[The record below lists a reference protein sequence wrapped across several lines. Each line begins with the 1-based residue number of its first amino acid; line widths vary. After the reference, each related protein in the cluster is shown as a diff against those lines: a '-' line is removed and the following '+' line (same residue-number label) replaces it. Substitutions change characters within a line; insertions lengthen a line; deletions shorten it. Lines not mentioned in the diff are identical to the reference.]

1 MITIKDIARKTQV
14 SIGTVDRVLH
24 GRGRVAKKT
33 EEKILALVKKTGYKT
48 NIHGRNLV
56 LKKTFHFGIIM
67 PQTEQD
73 SRYWEILYNGIE
85 QAIAD
90 LSAFNIKAQYFFFD
104 KYSEPSFSQ
113 AASKALKSKVSGLL
127 IAPVLSDAS
136 AVFAQS
142 VPAEIPYVYVDSTVP
157 GTKPLAYIGQNSFQ
171 SGVCAAKLM
180 HMLVGAQGS
189 VAVIRILPADFHIDE
204 RAKGF
209 SSFFNKVPGISVH
222 TFDASG
228 GMTQPQFIDCI
239 GSIKTDIPQCKG
251 FFVTNAMTH
260 RVVNALQTVA
270 DGTIHV
276 IGYDLVD
283 ENRRLLADGRIDFII
298 SQKTREQGYQGIYTL
313 FRRLILKEECAKEIL
328 MPIEIITAENLL
340 YYQ

>member
-1 MITIKDIARKTQV
+1 MITIKDIAQKTHV

-67 PQTEQD
+67 PQITQD
-73 SRYWEILYNGIE
+73 SSYWEILYNGIE
-85 QAIAD
+85 HALAD

-104 KYSEPSFSQ
+104 KYSEPSFKL

-127 IAPVLSDAS
+127 IAPVLSDAC
-136 AVFAQS
+136 ALFVHS
-142 VPAEIPYVYVDSTVP
+142 VPPEIPYVYVDSTVP
-157 GTKPLAYIGQNSFQ
+157 GTTPLAYIGQDSFQ

-180 HMLVGAQGS
+180 NLLIGAQAS
-189 VAVIRILPADFHIDE
+189 VAIIRILPADFHINE

-209 SSFFNKVPGISVH
+209 SSFFGKIPGVSVH
-222 TFDASG
+222 TFDAG
-228 GMTQPQFIDCI
+228 GGTTQPQFVDCI
-239 GSIKTDIPQCKG
+239 ASIKASIPDCKG
-251 FFVTNAMTH
+251 FFVTNALTH
-260 RVVNALQTVA
+260 RVVNAMQTIS
-270 DGTIHV
+270 GEKMRF

-283 ENRRLLADGRIDFII
+283 ENRRLLAKGHIDFII

-313 FRRLILKEECAKEIL
+313 FRHLVLKEQCAREIL
-328 MPIEIITAENLL
+328 MPIEIVMDENLL

>member
-1 MITIKDIARKTQV
+1 MITIKDIAQKTHV

-56 LKKTFHFGIIM
+56 LKKTFHFGVIM
-67 PQTEQD
+67 PQITQD

-85 QAIAD
+85 HALAD

-104 KYSEPSFSQ
+104 KYSEPSFKL
-113 AASKALKSKVSGLL
+113 AAAKAMKSKVSGLL
-127 IAPVLSDAS
+127 IAPVLSDAC
-136 AVFAQS
+136 ALFTRS
-142 VPAEIPYVYVDSTVP
+142 VPTEIPYVYVDSTVP
-157 GTKPLAYIGQNSFQ
+157 GTNPLAYIGQNSFQ

-180 HMLVGAQGS
+180 SLLIGAQAS
-189 VAVIRILPADFHIDE
+189 VAIIRILPADFHINE

-209 SSFFNKVPGISVH
+209 SSFFEKIPGVSVR

-228 GMTQPQFIDCI
+228 GMTQPQFVDCI
-239 GSIKTDIPQCKG
+239 ASIKADIPNCKG
-251 FFVTNAMTH
+251 FFVTNALTH
-260 RVVNALQTVA
+260 RVVNAMQTIS
-270 DGTIHV
+270 GEKMRF

-283 ENRRLLADGRIDFII
+283 ENRRLLSEGHIDFII

-313 FRRLILKEECAKEIL
+313 FRHLVLKEQCAREVL
-328 MPIEIITAENLL
+328 MPIEIVTDENLL

>member
-1 MITIKDIARKTQV
+1 MITIKDLAQKTHV
-14 SIGTVDRVLH
+14 SIGTIDRVLH

-67 PQTEQD
+67 PQTTQD
-73 SRYWEILYNGIE
+73 SSYWEILYNGIE
-85 QAIAD
+85 HALAD
-90 LSAFNIKAQYFFFD
+90 LSAFNIKAHYFFFD
-104 KYSEPSFSQ
+104 KYSKPSFKL

-127 IAPVLSDAS
+127 IAPVLSDVCAS
-136 AVFAQS
+136 FARS
-142 VPAEIPYVYVDSTVP
+142 VPPEIPYVYVDSTVP
-157 GTKPLAYIGQNSFQ
+157 ETTPLAYIGQNSFQ

-180 HMLVGAQGS
+180 SLLIGDQAS
-189 VAVIRILPADFHIDE
+189 IAIIRILPADFHINE

-209 SSFFNKVPGISVH
+209 SSFFEKTPGVSVR

-228 GMTQPQFIDCI
+228 GMTQSQFVDCI
-239 GSIKTDIPQCKG
+239 TSIKASIPDCNG
-251 FFVTNAMTH
+251 FFVTNALTH
-260 RVVNALQTVA
+260 RVVNALKTVP
-270 DGTIHV
+270 DGKMRV

-283 ENRRLLADGRIDFII
+283 ENRRLLADGAIDFII

-313 FRRLILKEECAKEIL
+313 FRHLILKEHCAREVL
-328 MPIEIITAENLL
+328 MPIEIVTAENLL

>member
-1 MITIKDIARKTQV
+1 MITIKDIAQKTHV

-56 LKKTFHFGIIM
+56 LKKTFHFGVIM
-67 PQTEQD
+67 PQIKQD
-73 SRYWEILYNGIE
+73 SSYWEILYNGIE
-85 QAIAD
+85 HALAD

-104 KYSEPSFSQ
+104 KYSEPSFKL

-127 IAPVLSDAS
+127 IAPVLSDAC
-136 AVFAQS
+136 ALFVHS
-142 VPAEIPYVYVDSTVP
+142 VPPEIPYVYVDSTVP
-157 GTKPLAYIGQNSFQ
+157 GTTPLAYIGQDSFQ

-180 HMLVGAQGS
+180 NLLIGAQAS
-189 VAVIRILPADFHIDE
+189 VAIIRILPADFHINE

-209 SSFFNKVPGISVH
+209 SSFFGKIPGVSVH
-222 TFDASG
+222 TFDAG
-228 GMTQPQFIDCI
+228 GGTTQPQFVDSGEKIR
-239 GSIKTDIPQCKG
+239 
-251 FFVTNAMTH
+251 F
-260 RVVNALQTVA
+260 
-270 DGTIHV
+270 

-283 ENRRLLADGRIDFII
+283 ENRRLLAEGHIDFII

-313 FRRLILKEECAKEIL
+313 FRHLVLKEQCAREIL
-328 MPIEIITAENLL
+328 MPIEIVTAENLL